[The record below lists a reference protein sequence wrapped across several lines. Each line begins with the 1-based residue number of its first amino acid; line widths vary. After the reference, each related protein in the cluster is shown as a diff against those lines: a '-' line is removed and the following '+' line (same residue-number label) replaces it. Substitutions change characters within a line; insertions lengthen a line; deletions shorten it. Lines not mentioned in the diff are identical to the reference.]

1 MRYVIYVDQKSE
13 KAATL
18 DEAVGIMASL
28 MYIDQADIV
37 AQVEASGMARAV
49 YGFTTGQLS
58 DLEWRD
64 PSPADPLDIA
74 RNKVRELYG
83 EDGVL
88 EVDDADTVSVGDDGH
103 QVMVWVWVSDADAGI
118 TDDEEDPDPAY
129 MEQLYVA
136 AAAHPV
142 AEFDADSVAS
152 MGGDAGAYVSGWV
165 CIGIDPEE
173 SEEAA

>member
-1 MRYVIYVDQKSE
+1 MRYAIYVNEKCE

-28 MYIDQADIV
+28 MYIDQADIQ
-37 AQVEASGMARAV
+37 AQVEASGMGRAV

-64 PSPADPLDIA
+64 PNPTDPLDVA

-88 EVDDADTVSVGDDGH
+88 EVDDADTVSVGDDGY
-103 QVMVWVWVSDADAGI
+103 QVMVWVWVSESDAGI
-118 TDDEEDPDPAY
+118 PEYMDEYDDMAD
-129 MEQLYVA
+129 LFVA
-136 AAAHPV
+136 AAEHPV
-142 AEFDADSVAS
+142 AEFDGDSEAS
-152 MGGDAGAYVSGWV
+152 LGCDEGAYVSGWV
-165 CIGIDPEE
+165 CIGIDEDAA
-173 SEEAA
+173 EAA

>member
-1 MRYVIYVDQKSE
+1 MRYAIYVNEKCK

-58 DLEWRD
+58 DLEWHD
-64 PSPADPLDIA
+64 PSPADPLDAA

-88 EVDDADTVSVGDDGH
+88 EVDEGAQVSEGDDGY
-103 QVMVWVWVSDADAGI
+103 QVEVWVWVSDSDAGI
-118 TDDEEDPDPAY
+118 DEDVDDPVPEYER
-129 MEQLYVA
+129 LYVA

-142 AEFDADSVAS
+142 AEFDGGSVAS
-152 MGGDAGAYVSGWV
+152 MGNDEGAYVSGWI
-165 CIGIDPEE
+165 CIGIDADKAVQ
-173 SEEAA
+173 AA